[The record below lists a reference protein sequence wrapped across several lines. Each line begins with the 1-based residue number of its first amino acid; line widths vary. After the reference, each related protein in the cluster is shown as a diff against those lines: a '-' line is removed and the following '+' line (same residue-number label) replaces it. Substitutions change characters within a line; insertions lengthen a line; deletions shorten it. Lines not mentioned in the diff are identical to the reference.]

1 MSGTITAETLVA
13 ALQRPEAY
21 PWQLATVELIETHVS
36 WVFLAGD
43 YVVKIKRPV
52 AYPFVDFRD
61 LASRHRSC
69 QDEVQLN
76 RRLTDGVYLDV
87 VPIVQTADGVRVG
100 GDGEPVEWATLMRRL
115 PASGMLDALL
125 RAAGPPGDLGQR
137 LANHL
142 IPFHRDRCPP
152 CGAGPDTAAA
162 ATQVVSE
169 NLAELTPFATT
180 FRGPGQFEL
189 IASAMR
195 GFIAEQA
202 ALLARRAAE
211 GWIREGH
218 GDLRC
223 EHICLEADGAL
234 QIFDCVEFNRD
245 LRCAD
250 VASDLAFLLMDL
262 TRLGAADAAADLQ
275 AAYRAA
281 GLDLPDALLRFSWA
295 HRALVRAKVACLKL
309 RDTETAEEITALA
322 VKAADYVDLATAACL
337 TVQPALIVMTG
348 LSGTGKST
356 VARRVARA
364 LGAPLFASDVV
375 RKQLARVEGTAPAA
389 WREGIYRPELTAAT
403 YDQLFALAEAE
414 LAAGRPAVLDAAF
427 LTAEQRAGAAAQAA
441 HHGVPLMLIETVC
454 DEATVAARLAARSA
468 SGTSPSDA
476 TFATYRQQRAALDAA
491 PPPTPAGAW
500 PVLVSTA
507 GSPPSSLDPVFTE
520 LRNAGVIRPDIVSG
534 RAA

>member
-1 MSGTITAETLVA
+1 MSGTIALDALVK
-13 ALQRPEAY
+13 ALQQPEAY
-21 PWQLATVELIETHVS
+21 PWQPETVELIETHVS

-43 YVVKIKRPV
+43 RVVKIKRPV
-52 AYPFVDFRD
+52 VYPFVDFRD

-69 QDEVQLN
+69 QDEVRLN

-87 VPIVQTADGVRVG
+87 VPIVQTATGVRVG

-115 PASGMLDALL
+115 PASGMLDAIL
-125 RAAGPPGDLGQR
+125 RTSSAPADLGQR
-137 LANHL
+137 LARHL
-142 IPFHRDRCPP
+142 IPFHRDQCAP
-152 CGAGPDTAAA
+152 CGAGPETAAA
-162 ATQVVSE
+162 ATQVVTE
-169 NLAELTPFATT
+169 NLAELTPFVAT

-195 GFIAEQA
+195 GFITEQG

-211 GWIREGH
+211 GWLREGH

-223 EHICLEADGAL
+223 EHICLEADGAV
-234 QIFDCVEFNRD
+234 QVFDCVEFNRN

-262 TRLGAADAAADLQ
+262 TRLGAADAADDLR
-275 AAYRAA
+275 ASYHAA
-281 GLDLPDALLRFSWA
+281 GLDLPDGLLRFYWA

-309 RDTETAEEITALA
+309 TTTHEERTALA

-337 TVQPALIVMTG
+337 TVRPALIVMTG

-364 LGAPLFASDVV
+364 LGAPIFASDIV
-375 RKQLARVEGTAPAA
+375 RKQLAGVKGAAPAA

-403 YDQLFALAEAE
+403 YDHLFALAGAE

-427 LTAEQRAGAAAQAA
+427 LSAEQRAGAATLAA
-441 HHGVPLMLIETVC
+441 RHAAPLVLIETVC
-454 DEATVAARLAARSA
+454 DEATVAARLAARGA
-468 SGTSPSDA
+468 AGTSPSDA
-476 TFATYRQQRAALDAA
+476 TLATYRQQRAALDAA
-491 PPPTPAGAW
+491 PPQVPPGAR
-500 PVLVSTA
+500 PVQVDTS
-507 GSPPSSLDPVFTE
+507 GSLPISLDPVLGV
-520 LRNAGVIRPDIVSG
+520 LRDAGVVSPSVMAG
-534 RAA
+534 GVI